1 MARGRTLSKLLNDLR
16 AECGLSLNPA
26 HNAGQRDVQ
35 VHQLQRMQDWLYE
48 DFAWPHLRV
57 ERAIE
62 LQVGQ
67 RRYSLPPDLNL
78 ERIEQIQYRA
88 NGVWCRLAAGID
100 PQHFAVFDSDAGQTS
115 WPVQRWRIWE
125 DDQIE
130 LWPVPDQAFD
140 AGTLEGALKV
150 IGTRK
155 LRPFVDDNDTAD
167 LDDRLLVLYA
177 SAEVLAAAGS
187 KTAALKLQ
195 QAQRLYDTF
204 RADLT
209 PRRVIRMFGEAQ
221 PSKGLRG
228 PPPVHYRVTEVEVPV
243 PGPGGDEPDIITPV
257 PGEF

>member
-1 MARGRTLSKLLNDLR
+1 MARGRTLSKLLDDLR

-35 VHQLQRMQDWLYE
+35 VHSLQRMQDWLYE

-88 NGVWCRLAAGID
+88 NGVWRRLDAGID

-140 AGTLEGALKV
+140 PVSLEGALKV

-155 LRPFVDDNDTAD
+155 LRPLVDDADTAD

-177 SAEVLAAAGS
+177 SAQVLAAAGS
-187 KTAALKLQ
+187 KTAALVLQ
-195 QAQRLYDTF
+195 QAQRRYDTL
-204 RADLT
+204 RAELT
-209 PRRVIRMFGEAQ
+209 PRRVIRMFAEA
-221 PSKGLRG
+221 PPAKRLRG
-228 PPPVHYRVTEVEVPV
+228 PPPVHYRVTEVEVP
-243 PGPGGDEPDIITPV
+243 GEGGDQPDTIVPV
-257 PGEF
+257 AGDF

>member
-35 VHQLQRMQDWLYE
+35 VHQLQRMQEWLYE

-100 PQHFAVFDSDAGQTS
+100 PAQFAVFDSDAGQTS

-130 LWPVPDQAFD
+130 LWPVPDRAFD
-140 AGTLEGALKV
+140 PATLEGALKV
-150 IGTRK
+150 VGTRK
-155 LRPFVDDNDTAD
+155 LKPLVDDNDTAD
-167 LDDRLLVLYA
+167 LDDRLLVLYV

-209 PRRVIRMFGEAQ
+209 PRRVIRMFGEAR
-221 PSKGLRG
+221 PDKGLRG
-228 PPPVHYRVTEVEVPV
+228 PPPVHYRTTEV
-243 PGPGGDEPDIITPV
+243 PGPPLPAGPVTVVVDGGSE
-257 PGEF
+257 G